1 MATMV
6 IDNRMTASE
15 LMRSEGANLDIV
27 KNPNTGKLFFACG
40 TKKGY
45 ISHKVAEKL
54 DTLQPSDIQY
64 GEIHAVIDG
73 KPETVPTLF
82 LASTANVV
90 KSFKL

>member
-1 MATMV
+1 MAKMD

-15 LMRSEGANLDIV
+15 LMKSEGANLDIV
-27 KNPNTGKLFFACG
+27 KNPNTGKLFFNCG
-40 TKKGY
+40 SKKGY

-73 KPETVPTLF
+73 KPKIVPTLF

-90 KSFKL
+90 KHFSL